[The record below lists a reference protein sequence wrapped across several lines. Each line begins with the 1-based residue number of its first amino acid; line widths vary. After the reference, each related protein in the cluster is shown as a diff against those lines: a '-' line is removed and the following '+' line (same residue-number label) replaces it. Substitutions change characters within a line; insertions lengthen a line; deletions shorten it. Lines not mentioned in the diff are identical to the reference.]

1 VSASTY
7 AQPHGDLLF
16 HWERPR
22 RRQVAIAGFLLL
34 SALLHAL
41 GFYIFQIVYPPPI
54 ALLPPPAQV
63 SLIAPTTPDATTF
76 LNWLNAEDQALAAQT
91 QRPAEARAFQLPR
104 LAHVPSYVTVKPKL
118 KDFPSPRPVFSPP
131 SAMPPEPVPVAPPS
145 APPPPLSAL
154 TTLLFSDELRDLPVT
169 HPDLKFRATTR
180 EAPESARFRVA
191 VDSLGTIRYAFL
203 EQSSGDAALD
213 EEARQYLALCRF
225 QNPLTKST
233 TVANLIW
240 TSATFVFGNDI
251 QLPPSP
257 TERAP

>member
-1 VSASTY
+1 MSAPAY
-7 AQPHGDLLF
+7 AQPQADLLF

-22 RRQVAIAGFLLL
+22 RRQFAIAGFLLL

-63 SLIAPTTPDATTF
+63 SLIAPTTPEATTF
-76 LNWLNAEDQALAAQT
+76 LTWLEAEDPALAAQT
-91 QRPAEARAFQLPR
+91 QRPPDARAFQLPR
-104 LAHVPSYVTVKPKL
+104 LAHVPSYVTVKPRL
-118 KDFPSPRPVFSPP
+118 KDFPAPRETPSPP
-131 SAMPPEPVPVAPPS
+131 SAMPPQPVPVAPPAATPRPLK
-145 APPPPLSAL
+145 AP
-154 TTLLFSDELRDLPVT
+154 TTLLFSNELGDVPVT

-180 EAPESARFRVA
+180 EAPENARFRVA
-191 VDSLGTIRYAFL
+191 VDSLGAVRYVFL

-225 QNPLTKST
+225 QTPLTKS
-233 TVANLIW
+233 AAIGGLIW
-240 TSATFVFGNDI
+240 TNATFLFGNDL

-257 TERAP
+257 SERAP